1 MNDFFNSLSNS
12 IYNAL
17 SNLDMHLHDT
27 NLRNSAIDNFIHELR
42 DYLVKSDVKY
52 RLSKLP
58 KWTLLDINEIEEN
71 AIQCYL
77 NHEEYTVPK
86 SIVYPNDL
94 KKLENDGHIKMQL
107 QDDVLCHVV
116 RTHKRE
122 SN

>member
-58 KWTLLDINEIEEN
+58 K
-71 AIQCYL
+71 
-77 NHEEYTVPK
+77 
-86 SIVYPNDL
+86 
-94 KKLENDGHIKMQL
+94 
-107 QDDVLCHVV
+107 
-116 RTHKRE
+116 
-122 SN
+122 